1 MSKNTWPCPGKPEDL
16 KGQPIGMY
24 HCEFCGEM
32 QLAGVPHLAPQFP
45 SQWEEPFP
53 KVEEPPDYGPGD
65 DEPEPPSTTCP
76 ACGAPDSVTFTR
88 EEARFPYGVAPQ
100 TVELS
105 AIVDKGRCSCAFEFT
120 DWRAE
125 LAHTE
130 AVKIHL
136 ATTATSPGT
145 VTIMLGGD
153 MTGQTHIGY
162 RRNDAEIF
170 HTIARAPGGAVFTI
184 GDHFDTCSICKGHNV
199 TLNDFH
205 AFMRGHAS

>member
-65 DEPEPPSTTCP
+65 DEPELPSTTP
-76 ACGAPDSVTFTR
+76 
-88 EEARFPYGVAPQ
+88 
-100 TVELS
+100 
-105 AIVDKGRCSCAFEFT
+105 
-120 DWRAE
+120 
-125 LAHTE
+125 
-130 AVKIHL
+130 
-136 ATTATSPGT
+136 
-145 VTIMLGGD
+145 VTILLAGD

-162 RRNDAEIF
+162 RRNDADIF
-170 HTIARAPGGAVFTI
+170 HTIARAPGGAMFTI